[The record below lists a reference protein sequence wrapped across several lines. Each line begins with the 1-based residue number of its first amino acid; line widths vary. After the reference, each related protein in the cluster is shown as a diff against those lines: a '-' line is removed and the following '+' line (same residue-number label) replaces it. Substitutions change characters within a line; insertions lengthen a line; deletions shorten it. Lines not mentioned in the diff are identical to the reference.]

1 MTRRFCS
8 ALVALALCF
17 SFAGCSPAPDIPQ
30 PTLDELL
37 AEVNAEHQNI
47 QRGELDPTP
56 LTCCGKSG
64 PNSAGRGAPLSASL
78 RSAALPQGEPSV
90 TASNMAN

>member
-8 ALVALALCF
+8 ALIALALCF

-37 AEVNAEHQNI
+37 AEVNAEHQSI

-56 LTCCGKSG
+56 YLRTS
-64 PNSAGRGAPLSASL
+64 LSTEDWPKDAE
-78 RSAALPQGEPSV
+78 SAAA
-90 TASNMAN
+90 T